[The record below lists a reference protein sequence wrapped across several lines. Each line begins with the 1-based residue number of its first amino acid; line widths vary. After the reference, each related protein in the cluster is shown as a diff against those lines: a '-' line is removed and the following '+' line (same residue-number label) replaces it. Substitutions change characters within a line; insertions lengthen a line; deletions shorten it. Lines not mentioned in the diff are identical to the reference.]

1 MDQAIGLSS
10 VVYRQKNVNRL
21 KRVKVTGVVRYVT
34 AFQLVGGHIQGSK
47 STLGYKS
54 WKTNK
59 FHRYFHA
66 IWRTLGLTC
75 QLTSWLANV
84 GWHETRSSILPE
96 WQAQKGEG
104 NGRKA
109 PKGGKRE
116 GSLSPSLHNTPPFF
130 FPSSQSPNPALSTPA
145 TRARS
150 SIAFFFSFQAL
161 RW

>member
-1 MDQAIGLSS
+1 MYFIRTSWTKPLVCPPWFIDK
-10 VVYRQKNVNRL
+10 KNVNRL

-47 STLGYKS
+47 SALGYKS

-75 QLTSWLANV
+75 QLTNWLANV

-116 GSLSPSLHNTPPFF
+116 GSLSPSLHNTPPPLFF
-130 FPSSQSPNPALSTPA
+130 SLPPNPL
-145 TRARS
+145 TRPFRRL
-150 SIAFFFSFQAL
+150 L
-161 RW
+161 RGLDHR